1 MTESGIIG
9 MTWAGMA
16 ATKLRRFRFRS
27 GVKDS
32 KWVED
37 IPAKHKNV
45 DDVILGHS
53 YWKQFIRSNAN
64 YFSPMSFS
72 FLILVLVSVVPPART
87 MIFYIPFLLLVHSLV
102 KLRKL
107 NWNELAVLAS
117 PFIILLDNFLQH
129 LTREIRKIIRTS
141 LWKLFWTF
149 TYR

>member
-45 DDVILGHS
+45 DDIIIGHS
-53 YWKQFIRSNAN
+53 DWKQFMRSNAN
-64 YFSPMSFS
+64 YFFS
-72 FLILVLVSVVPPART
+72 
-87 MIFYIPFLLLVHSLV
+87 
-102 KLRKL
+102 
-107 NWNELAVLAS
+107 NELFVSHFGQHKLWF
-117 PFIILLDNFLQH
+117 FIFLFYCSYTA
-129 LTREIRKIIRTS
+129 L
-141 LWKLFWTF
+141 
-149 TYR
+149 